1 MPNQKNN
8 FFIDSDKLSEA
19 ALAKKHRLEMD
30 PSSRTDPMA
39 YWPDMEQID
48 PTVRETV
55 IAAMNDY
62 DPSAYT
68 ILDVKR
74 ALDHETCT
82 VEDFK
87 ALLAPAA
94 LPLLEQ
100 MAERASRET
109 SRHFGNTVYLFTPLY
124 ICLLYTSP
132 SPRD

>member
-1 MPNQKNN
+1 MPEQHEKNN

-19 ALAKKHRLEMD
+19 ALAKKHRLETD

-68 ILDVKR
+68 ILDAKR

-82 VEDFK
+82 IEVF
-87 ALLAPAA
+87 
-94 LPLLEQ
+94 
-100 MAERASRET
+100 
-109 SRHFGNTVYLFTPLY
+109 
-124 ICLLYTSP
+124 
-132 SPRD
+132 